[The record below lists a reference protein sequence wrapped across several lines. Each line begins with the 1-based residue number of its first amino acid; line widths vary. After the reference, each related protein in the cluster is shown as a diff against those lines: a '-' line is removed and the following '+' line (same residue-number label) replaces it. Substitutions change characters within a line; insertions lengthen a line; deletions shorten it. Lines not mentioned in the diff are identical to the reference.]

1 MACVYGCERFYHF
14 VYGRNVILET
24 DHHPLLAIAQKPI
37 GDVPPRLQRF
47 FLRLMRY
54 DTEMRFVPGK
64 QLLLADM
71 LSRAPT
77 SSYASDV
84 GSDDVEVHAASVV
97 SSLVSDDTWKQLA
110 AETSRDSYLKAVLHS
125 LEHGLRIERQLN
137 PFSTELTQVK
147 GVLLEGCEV
156 VIPNSLRKDTL
167 ERIHQGHMG
176 INKCKERA
184 RRLVFWPGIN
194 ADIGA
199 FVPICAVRNKYAY
212 TQPQEPLMMRPVLEM
227 PWQKV
232 GIDIFEYGGR
242 SHFSVYDALS
252 NFPEVEQLR
261 DTSASSVI
269 QATSA
274 IFSRYGIP
282 LEVLTNIG
290 PQFSCHEFRSFSRAY
305 DYRHITP
312 SPGYPQSNGLA
323 KKGVRVIKRILKKT
337 HEAKQDFWLGLLAY
351 RTTPLECGMVP
362 PSGDIARQKTAQ
374 HPAGHGDQT

>member
-1 MACVYGCERFYHF
+1 
-14 VYGRNVILET
+14 
-24 DHHPLLAIAQKPI
+24 
-37 GDVPPRLQRF
+37 
-47 FLRLMRY
+47 
-54 DTEMRFVPGK
+54 MRFVPGK

-71 LSRAPT
+71 LSRVPT

-84 GSDDVEVHAASVV
+84 ESDDVEVHAVSVV

-125 LEHGLRIERQLN
+125 LEYGLRIEGQLK

-147 GVLLEGCEV
+147 GVLLKGCKV

-199 FVPICAVRNKYAY
+199 FVQKCAVCNKYAY
-212 TQPQEPLMMRPVLEM
+212 TQPQEPLMMRPVAEM

-242 SHFSVYDALS
+242 SYLSVYDVLS

-261 DTSASSVI
+261 DTSANSVI

-274 IFSRYGIP
+274 IFSKYGIP
-282 LEVLTNIG
+282 LEVLTDNG

-305 DYRHITP
+305 DFRHITS
-312 SPGYPQSNGLA
+312 SPRCLQ
-323 KKGVRVIKRILKKT
+323 RV
-337 HEAKQDFWLGLLAY
+337 QDAY
-351 RTTPLECGMVP
+351 NENFVQVP
-362 PSGDIARQKTAQ
+362 
-374 HPAGHGDQT
+374 